1 MGNSIKW
8 VTIIGGMRFFLR
20 LISVVVLAR
29 IISPQDYGLFT
40 SGLLISSF
48 ATIFID
54 GSFGN
59 YLIFK
64 DRINTKTASSVA
76 FVAGL
81 FAIVIY
87 SIIFFSSTTY
97 EALIGIPDSSIV
109 VEFLALTFI
118 LRALCISNSSLAQRH
133 QEFFKLS
140 IVELVSYIF
149 SLALAIPLALKG
161 YGIISLVVMHL
172 SNEVARV
179 ILFWFS
185 KPMSFKFDFHES
197 LDTLKSKYAQRMIIN
212 GIINNMSLQASNF
225 LIGMY
230 LGVEALGYYSR
241 MFYLAAQPANFFTL
255 TISRVLFANFARH
268 KNDDIYIK
276 SIILSSANTIFLLVM
291 PISILLYFLRVDVVN
306 LVLGD
311 NWIEG
316 AQVFGLLFLTIPA
329 RLFWKTIE
337 IVYKGRGDLHVL
349 LFLNLFFLASV
360 VFGIWSVRDGTIDNV
375 AFAIC
380 IVYWINAIL
389 SFCFF
394 CLKLNTSRSF
404 LLRVFGMAISGSIP
418 ISLAFLILQSFNIDY
433 LAVAMLS
440 YFLSMI
446 LVFPK
451 IKDSDLF
458 VYLRSMLASRLT

>member
-1 MGNSIKW
+1 M
-8 VTIIGGMRFFLR
+8 
-20 LISVVVLAR
+20 
-29 IISPQDYGLFT
+29 
-40 SGLLISSF
+40 
-48 ATIFID
+48 
-54 GSFGN
+54 
-59 YLIFK
+59 
-64 DRINTKTASSVA
+64 
-76 FVAGL
+76 
-81 FAIVIY
+81 
-87 SIIFFSSTTY
+87 
-97 EALIGIPDSSIV
+97 
-109 VEFLALTFI
+109 
-118 LRALCISNSSLAQRH
+118 
-133 QEFFKLS
+133 
-140 IVELVSYIF
+140 
-149 SLALAIPLALKG
+149 
-161 YGIISLVVMHL
+161 
-172 SNEVARV
+172 
-179 ILFWFS
+179 
-185 KPMSFKFDFHES
+185 
-197 LDTLKSKYAQRMIIN
+197 
-212 GIINNMSLQASNF
+212 
-225 LIGMY
+225 
-230 LGVEALGYYSR
+230 
-241 MFYLAAQPANFFTL
+241 
-255 TISRVLFANFARH
+255 
-268 KNDDIYIK
+268 
-276 SIILSSANTIFLLVM
+276 
-291 PISILLYFLRVDVVN
+291 RVDVVN